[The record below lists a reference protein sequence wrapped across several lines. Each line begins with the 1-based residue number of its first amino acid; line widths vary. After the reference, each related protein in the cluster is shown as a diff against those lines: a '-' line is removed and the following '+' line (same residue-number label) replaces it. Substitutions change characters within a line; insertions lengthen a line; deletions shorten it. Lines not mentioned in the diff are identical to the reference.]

1 MSHADRDAIRDKI
14 IRQAKRGCRA
24 SQKLIADRLEPVRKS
39 TGQFKLPATIATLED
54 VDAAILSLARAQAAG
69 TVLPDEATAA
79 LATIESIRET
89 IRDKNAV
96 KLLEQLEGRF
106 KS

>member
-1 MSHADRDAIRDKI
+1 MSDDDREIIRDKI

-24 SQKLIADRLEPVRKS
+24 SQKLIADRIEPPRRSVGK
-39 TGQFKLPATIATLED
+39 FKLPDTIATLED
-54 VDAAILSLARAQAAG
+54 VDTAILSLARAQAAG
-69 TVLPDEATAA
+69 TILPDEATAA

-96 KLLEQLEGRF
+96 KILKHLEGKF
-106 KS
+106 Q